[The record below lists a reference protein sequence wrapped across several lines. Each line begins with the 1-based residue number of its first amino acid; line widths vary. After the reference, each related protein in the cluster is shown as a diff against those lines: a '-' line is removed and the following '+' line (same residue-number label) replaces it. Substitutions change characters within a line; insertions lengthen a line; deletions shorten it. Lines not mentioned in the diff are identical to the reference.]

1 MQAIE
6 TECKLAA
13 TPPVRQETAALAV
26 TSASILTACGGGS
39 SEGGVTGGGP
49 GEWNADGSSR
59 NADIFFEQS
68 AELATP
74 MSVNT
79 PTGMKYPMSMPRSSA
94 ARFLAQ
100 ATFGAQG
107 SDIDALCTKW
117 RSTWIDEQFEIAPVA
132 SHYDDVR
139 RYQAQPNLNTEGAW
153 DLHIW
158 ESYATAPDQLRKRVG
173 FALSQIMVVNVRG
186 LLGGGGDRALAC
198 AAYFDWLEKGAFGNF
213 RDLLNDVTLSPAMG
227 WYLSHMNNNKAL
239 YNEANVA
246 IRVPDENFA
255 REVMQ
260 LFTIGT
266 IELNIDGSPKNGVI
280 KETYNNT
287 DIQNL
292 ARVFT
297 GWRAANQSLGIKRW
311 NQPMVHDATRHAPEE
326 KVFLGVT
333 IEKYTLG
340 VESLKIA
347 LDTLFNHPNV
357 GPFIGRQ
364 LIQRLVTSNP
374 SRAYIRRV
382 AEKFNNNGR
391 GVRGDMRAVIKAV
404 LLDSEAISPLNIDKP
419 RDDWGKL
426 REPAL
431 RFTQLLRMLKTRS
444 NHPNGIWGIS
454 ASITETLVQ
463 VPGRAPSVFN
473 FFEPNYSPPGSSLQ
487 AKALCAPEFQIV
499 NEVSV
504 ISLINFFASILY
516 NAPSNTQFDYGQFLD
531 VSDKPTELIG
541 MLNLILANESL
552 SQPTVS
558 LMVQTIE
565 LLPKPAVGNT
575 NALLRVKVA
584 ILMVLASPEYLIQ
597 K

>member
-6 TECKLAA
+6 TECNPAA
-13 TPPVRQETAALAV
+13 TPPVRQETAALV
-26 TSASILTACGGGS
+26 FTSASILTACGGGG
-39 SEGGVTGGGP
+39 SEGGLIGGGT
-49 GEWNADGSSR
+49 GEWNADGSSK

-74 MSVNT
+74 MTVNT
-79 PTGMKYPMSMPRSSA
+79 PTGVKYPKLMPRRSA
-94 ARFLAQ
+94 ARFLVQ
-100 ATFGAQG
+100 ATFGVQG
-107 SDIDALCTKW
+107 NDIDALCAKW
-117 RSTWIDEQFEIAPVA
+117 RSRWIDEQFEIPPKS
-132 SHYDDVR
+132 SHYDDVL
-139 RYQAQPNLNTEGAW
+139 RYQAQITTIEGSW
-153 DLHIW
+153 DQHIW

-173 FALSQIMVVNVRG
+173 FALSQIMVVSVQS
-186 LLGGGGDRALAC
+186 LLGGGGDRALAG

-227 WYLSHMNNNKAL
+227 WYLSTMNNNKAL

-246 IRVPDENFA
+246 IRVPDENYA

-266 IELNIDGSPKNGVI
+266 IELNIDGNPKNGVL

-297 GWRAANQSLGIKRW
+297 GWRADAMSLGIKRW
-311 NQPMVHDATRHAPEE
+311 NRPMIHDTNRHSPEE
-326 KVFLGVT
+326 KKFLGVT
-333 IEKYTLG
+333 IPAKTPG

-374 SRAYIRRV
+374 SPGYIERV
-382 AEKFNNNGR
+382 ARKFNDNGR
-391 GVRGDMRAVIKAV
+391 GVRGDMRAVIKAI
-404 LLDSEAISPLNIDKP
+404 LLDPEAISPLNIDKP
-419 RDDWGKL
+419 RDEWGKL
-426 REPAL
+426 REPVL
-431 RFTQLLRMLKTRS
+431 RFTQLLRMLEPTSKG
-444 NHPNGIWGIS
+444 PDGIWGITM
-454 ASITETLVQ
+454 ANAGVTQ
-463 VPGRAPSVFN
+463 HPGRAPSVFN
-473 FFEPNYSPPGSSLQ
+473 FFDPNHSPAGTNIQ
-487 AKALCAPEFQIV
+487 TKALYAPEFQIAS
-499 NEVSV
+499 EVSV
-504 ISLINFFASILY
+504 ISVINYFASIL
-516 NAPSNTQFDYGQFLD
+516 NTNPPYLEFNYQRFVDMA
-531 VSDKPTELIG
+531 DKPVDLIAT
-541 MLNLILANESL
+541 LNLILANESL
-552 SQPTVS
+552 AQPTVN